1 MNKPADRL
9 NYRPDIDGLRA
20 LAVGFVVLYHAFPAS
35 FSGGFIGVDI
45 FFVIS
50 GFLIGGII
58 LRGLSTNSFSLL
70 HFYSRRI
77 LRIFPALILVLCT
90 VLLAGHILLFPDEY
104 RALGK
109 HTASGAGFI
118 ANLVYWSEV
127 GYWDVSA
134 KLKPLLHLWSL
145 GVEEQFYIVAPLL
158 LLTAWKKKYRLL
170 TIIVLLLLASLALN
184 LHFYRRDPALDFYAP
199 LTRFWEIFIGVGLA
213 ALKEYAGRMGAVW
226 LKLDY
231 GLAKVLRTDAVPS
244 DGSYARNL
252 LSLLGLG
259 VALWLACAPAVWM
272 RISPAIGLCG
282 RLLGLC

>member
-127 GYWDVSA
+127 GY
-134 KLKPLLHLWSL
+134 
-145 GVEEQFYIVAPLL
+145 
-158 LLTAWKKKYRLL
+158 
-170 TIIVLLLLASLALN
+170 
-184 LHFYRRDPALDFYAP
+184 
-199 LTRFWEIFIGVGLA
+199 
-213 ALKEYAGRMGAVW
+213 
-226 LKLDY
+226 
-231 GLAKVLRTDAVPS
+231 
-244 DGSYARNL
+244 
-252 LSLLGLG
+252 
-259 VALWLACAPAVWM
+259 
-272 RISPAIGLCG
+272 
-282 RLLGLC
+282 